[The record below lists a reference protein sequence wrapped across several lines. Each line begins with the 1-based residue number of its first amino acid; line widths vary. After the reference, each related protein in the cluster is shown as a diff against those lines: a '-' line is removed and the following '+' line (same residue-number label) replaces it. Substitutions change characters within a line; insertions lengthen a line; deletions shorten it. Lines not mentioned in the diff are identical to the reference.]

1 MTVLKGDFFLQL
13 KVCEL
18 MSCSS
23 GMPPTDAAI
32 SYYVLHIMEWDTGSF
47 FPIHIT
53 QNDLENAFLLQMFFF
68 LALLIHQKSQH
79 NNVYVDL
86 KSRKQ

>member
-1 MTVLKGDFFLQL
+1 ML
-13 KVCEL
+13 
-18 MSCSS
+18 
-23 GMPPTDAAI
+23 PAI
-32 SYYVLHIMEWDTGSF
+32 LYYVLHIMEWGTGSF

-68 LALLIHQKSQH
+68 LALVIHQKSQH